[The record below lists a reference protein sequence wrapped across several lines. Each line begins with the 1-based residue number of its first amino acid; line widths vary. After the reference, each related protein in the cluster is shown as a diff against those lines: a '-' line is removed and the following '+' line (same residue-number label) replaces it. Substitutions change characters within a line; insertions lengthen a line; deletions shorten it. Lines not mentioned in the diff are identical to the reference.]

1 MRRLAPLPVARTRW
15 RASVSAERGVLAVF
29 GQPDTA
35 ARAIRALRAS
45 GLRDVRVAMPAPF
58 PEVVAA
64 LGMPKSPVGFLALPG
79 AAFGIL
85 CGLALTI
92 GTSLA
97 WPLVTGGLPVV
108 SIPPFVV
115 ITFELTVL
123 LGALG
128 NLLAV
133 GLGTWHGGRQR
144 SFPGRGAFNGH
155 RIAVF
160 ASGGEP
166 GAAARILRES
176 GAEEIAD
183 AP

>member
-1 MRRLAPLPVARTRW
+1 
-15 RASVSAERGVLAVF
+15 VSAERGVLALF
-29 GQPDTA
+29 GKPDA
-35 ARAIRALRAS
+35 AALAIRSLRAS
-45 GLRDVRVAMPAPF
+45 GLGDVRVAMPAPF

-64 LGMPKSPVGFLALPG
+64 LGMAKSPVGYLALPG

-108 SIPPFVV
+108 SIPPFIV

-128 NLLAV
+128 NLMAV
-133 GLGTWHGGRQR
+133 SFGTWHGARQR
-144 SFPGRGAFNGH
+144 SFPGGGTFNGN

-166 GAAARILRES
+166 GVAERILREC
-176 GAEEIAD
+176 GAEEITD